1 MFPTI
6 PPLSLHGL
14 EFIKRMQGLALAPYR
29 DESGLRVIGYGHV
42 LNDYESFP
50 HFTREIAETLL
61 IVDLLQCQRELKR
74 RLRVTLNQAQYDALV
89 SLAFSCGAAS
99 PALDTVLT
107 HLNHQRFADA
117 RPRTA
122 ARRVR
127 KIQNQS
133 RLSFADAMKD
143 HRRLGTILHV
153 QPTVQRLKM
162 GLYRAGADI

>member
-1 MFPTI
+1 MSPTI

-89 SLAFSCGAAS
+89 SLAFSCGPAS
-99 PALDTVLT
+99 PALNSVLT
-107 HLNHQRFADA
+107 HLNQQRFAEA
-117 RPRTA
+117 LKAWENIRSGREQ
-122 ARRVR
+122 RREECAKFKTR
-127 KIQNQS
+127 
-133 RLSFADAMKD
+133 AD
-143 HRRLGTILHV
+143 
-153 QPTVQRLKM
+153 
-162 GLYRAGADI
+162 

>member
-1 MFPTI
+1 MAT
-6 PPLSLHGL
+6 
-14 EFIKRMQGLALAPYR
+14 Y
-29 DESGLRVIGYGHV
+29 HV

-74 RLRVTLNQAQYDALV
+74 RLQVTLNQAQYDALV

-117 RPRTA
+117 LSAWENIRSGTA
-122 ARRVR
+122 
-127 KIQNQS
+127 NS
-133 RLSFADAMKD
+133 
-143 HRRLGTILHV
+143 
-153 QPTVQRLKM
+153 
-162 GLYRAGADI
+162 GAKSAQDSKPEPIKFR

>member
-1 MFPTI
+1 MSPTI

-74 RLRVTLNQAQYDALV
+74 RLQVTLNQAQYDALV

-99 PALDTVLT
+99 PALDTPCSPAIS
-107 HLNHQRFADA
+107 FS
-117 RPRTA
+117 PR
-122 ARRVR
+122 
-127 KIQNQS
+127 NN
-133 RLSFADAMKD
+133 
-143 HRRLGTILHV
+143 
-153 QPTVQRLKM
+153 
-162 GLYRAGADI
+162 GLEMINFLFCRGGCI